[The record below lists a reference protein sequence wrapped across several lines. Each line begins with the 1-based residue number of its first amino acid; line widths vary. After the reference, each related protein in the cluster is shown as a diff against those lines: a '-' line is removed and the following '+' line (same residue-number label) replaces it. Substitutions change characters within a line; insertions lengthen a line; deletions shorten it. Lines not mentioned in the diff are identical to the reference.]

1 MAENKV
7 GFWKIFWAS
16 LLSGVVV
23 SIIGTILFIIFTV
36 VIVGSLTPDTK
47 VVTSSDGVLH
57 LTLEGEIN
65 DRSSSDIDPLNLS
78 ITNKNGLSAILY
90 GFQRAKEDA
99 SIKGIFLEIKGAN
112 CGVAS
117 AKEIRR
123 AINDFEASGKFV
135 VAYLSGEVVT
145 QKQYYIAS
153 AANEIYGFPTS
164 MMEFVGLGTELMYFK
179 NTLDKLEV
187 EMQVI
192 RGKNNDFKS
201 AVEPFFR
208 TNMSDSSR
216 LQTERFLNQMWLD
229 MKTDI
234 AKDRKM
240 KVDELN
246 TLADNMSIKR
256 VNDAKKYHLIDAI
269 KYRDEVLDLISKK
282 ANLSKELKLVSFEK
296 YANEKFLHNQIK
308 EQVSNPN
315 IAVVMAEGDVAVGGD
330 GVSSNKI
337 CKYLR
342 EIRANESI
350 KTVVLRINSPGGS
363 ALASDE
369 IWREVQLCNK
379 TKKVIVSMGDV
390 AASGGY
396 YIATPAEKIF
406 AEPST
411 ITGSIGVFGVIP
423 YTGKMLESKLGL
435 TFDQASTNKHAIIS
449 TNRKLTEEELGFI
462 QSEVD
467 VIYQEFLERVAEGR
481 KMTTTNVNKIARGRV
496 WTGSDAKQIGLVDE
510 LGGLTDAITY
520 AAKKAKIT
528 DKKIVYYPKIK
539 EDPFQPLIDIIEEET
554 ADESVKVKRSD
565 LPDAFVAYYRELKK
579 LENLKGIQMRL
590 PFDAYY
596 R

>member
-16 LLSGVVV
+16 LASGVVV

-47 VVTSSDGVLH
+47 GVTSSDGVLH

-78 ITNKNGLSAILY
+78 INNKSGLNAILY

-123 AINDFEASGKFV
+123 AINDFESSGKFV

-153 AANEIYGFPTS
+153 AANEIYGFPRS
-164 MMEFVGLGTELMYFK
+164 MMEFVGLGTELVYFK
-179 NTLDKLEV
+179 NTLDKLELEV
-187 EMQVI
+187 QVV
-192 RGKNNDFKS
+192 RGQNNDFKS

-208 TNMSDSSR
+208 TNMSDSGR
-216 LQTERFLNQMWLD
+216 LQTERFLNQIWLD

-240 KVDELN
+240 KVGELN
-246 TLADNMSIKR
+246 ALADNMSIKR
-256 VNDAKKYHLIDAI
+256 VNDAKKYHLIDAV
-269 KYRDEVLDLISKK
+269 KYRDEVLDLIEKK
-282 ANLSKELKLVSFEK
+282 ANLSKEIKLVDFEK
-296 YANEKFLHNQIK
+296 YAHEKFLNNQVK
-308 EQVSNPN
+308 EQNSKPN
-315 IAVVMAEGDVAVGGD
+315 MAVVMAEGDIAVNGD
-330 GVSSNKI
+330 GTSSTKI

-342 EIRANESI
+342 EIRANQSI
-350 KTVVLRINSPGGS
+350 KTIVLRINSPGGS

-369 IWREVQLCNK
+369 IWREVKLCNK
-379 TKKVIVSMGDV
+379 TKKVVVSMGDV
-390 AASGGY
+390 AASGAY
-396 YIATPAEKIF
+396 YIAAPADYIF

-411 ITGSIGVFGVIP
+411 ITGSIGVFGLIP

-435 TFDQASTNKHAIIS
+435 SFDQVSTNKHAIIS
-449 TNRKLTEEELGFI
+449 TNRKLTQEELGFI
-462 QSEVD
+462 QSEID
-467 VIYQEFLERVAEGR
+467 VIYQDFLERVAEGR

-496 WTGSDAKQIGLVDE
+496 WTGSDAIKIGLVDA
-510 LGGLTDAITY
+510 LGGLTDAIDF
-520 AAKKAKIT
+520 AAKKAKLT
-528 DKKIVYYPKIK
+528 TKKIVYYPKSK
-539 EDPFQPLIDIIEEET
+539 KDPFQPLIDILEEET
-554 ADESVKVKRSD
+554 ADESLKIKHSEF
-565 LPDAFVAYYRELKK
+565 PESFVAYYRELKK
-579 LENLKGIQMRL
+579 IGHLKGIQMRL
-590 PFDAYY
+590 PFDVNYH
-596 R
+596 